1 MGKTS
6 GSRRAGRPKGS
17 GKKRKAVLVK
27 FIHRK
32 TEANGKITEPYR
44 IMEEIIRTRRAD
56 LKDVKIG
63 IAWRLGWRPDADGKR
78 TLGQCRKRG
87 DLDRELDSYDFIILL
102 NEDAW
107 PTFNDRQKERLM
119 FHELGHAQLSLDANG
134 QPKRDDRNRLICRI
148 RKHEIQD
155 FRDVVEIYGWEEDL
169 QELAE
174 KGIADAQRP
183 LLAEA
188 EKKAAEKLKATEGLA
203 TESTENTEK
212 KNKRK
217 TQNAKRRTK
226 KSMAEQV
233 DAELAA
239 YERDG
244 QKEAAMIGAHAEG
257 QDED

>member
-27 FIHRK
+27 FIVRR

-44 IMEEIIRTRRAD
+44 IMEEIIKTRRAD

-63 IAWRLGWRPDADGKR
+63 IAWRLGWRPDADGRR

-87 DLDRELDSYDFIILL
+87 DLDRELDAWDFIIML

-107 PTFNDRQKERLM
+107 PTFNDKQKERLI
-119 FHELGHAQLSLDANG
+119 FHELGHAQVAVDTSG
-134 QPKRDDRNRLICRI
+134 QPKRDDRGRLVCRI
-148 RKHEIQD
+148 RKHDIQD

-169 QELAE
+169 QDLAE
-174 KGIADAQRP
+174 RGIADASRP

-188 EKKAAEKLKATEGLA
+188 ERKAAEKTQATEDSATEGTEDTEKAVEIQKRRQSLA
-203 TESTENTEK
+203 T
-212 KNKRK
+212 R
-217 TQNAKRRTK
+217 NAKRSTK
-226 KSMAEQV
+226 KGMAEQV
-233 DAELAA
+233 AKDE
-239 YERDG
+239 
-244 QKEAAMIGAHAEG
+244 K